1 MFTFALGL
9 AVGAAFAPQ
18 VIAAYQLA
26 KPWIISK
33 WYKLT
38 K

>member
-1 MFTFALGL
+1 MFTFFVGL
-9 AVGAAFAPQ
+9 ACGAAFAPQ